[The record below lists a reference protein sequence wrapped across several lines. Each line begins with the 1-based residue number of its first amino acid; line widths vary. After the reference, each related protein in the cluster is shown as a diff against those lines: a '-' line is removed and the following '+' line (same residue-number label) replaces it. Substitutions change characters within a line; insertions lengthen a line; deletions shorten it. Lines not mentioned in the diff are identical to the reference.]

1 MTNKVINDN
10 KSNFEEI
17 RKDLQAL
24 NGVQIKDYEEGK
36 YQGEFRN
43 GKRDGRGIFI
53 YKTGDRYEGEFR
65 NDKAEGRGRFLWKAG
80 NKYEGYF
87 VNGLRTGRG
96 VFFFQSGNRYVGDF
110 LNGKKEGKG
119 TFIFADGNVYD
130 GSWKNDKKRKVK
142 EFSIL
147 KMEAD
152 MKAVGIMIL
161 WKEKE

>member
-1 MTNKVINDN
+1 MKDENKENTIILNNKSYSNNNDVLSEIITKLEKVVTDLGKTKKDSNIVNKIKEAIEMTNKVINDN

-96 VFFFQSGNRYVGDF
+96 YSSSRVV
-110 LNGKKEGKG
+110 
-119 TFIFADGNVYD
+119 T
-130 GSWKNDKKRKVK
+130 
-142 EFSIL
+142 
-147 KMEAD
+147 D
-152 MKAVGIMIL
+152 MS
-161 WKEKE
+161 ETS